1 MEKIEKILLLGSSGQ
16 IGSNIKR
23 KLKLISK
30 QVKCLSKKKL
40 NLEKLNSIKKT
51 LDGIK
56 PNLIINAAGYTEVD
70 EAENHKKKCYKINVL
85 STKELASWSYKNNCF
100 LVHYST
106 VYIFDGKKIKPWKE
120 NDTPNPIN
128 YYGKSKLVA
137 EKKNNYIKM

>member
-40 NLEKLNSIKKT
+40 NLEKLNSIKET
-51 LDGIK
+51 LDRIK
-56 PNLIINAAGYTEVD
+56 PNLIINAAGYTKVD
-70 EAENHKKKCYKINVL
+70 EAENHKKECYKINVS
-85 STKELASWSYKNNCF
+85 STKQLASWSYKNNCF

-106 VYIFDGKKIKPWKE
+106 VYIFDGKKNKTLERK
-120 NDTPNPIN
+120 
-128 YYGKSKLVA
+128 
-137 EKKNNYIKM
+137 